1 MERLNW
7 GYNSIALYSQ
17 ALTHTSYAHENNG
30 DVLHNER
37 LEFLG
42 DAVLELIVSD
52 YLYNFYG
59 NLPEG
64 ELTRLRADL
73 VCESSLSRLALW
85 FNIGEFLLLGKGEK
99 AHGGASRPS
108 ILADVVEALIG
119 ALYLDVGYMRCYQ
132 YVTALYEPIF
142 KILDEG
148 GLRRDYKT
156 LVQERLQYKHG
167 VTPVYVIAKES
178 GPDHEKTFFSQLFMN
193 EKIIGKGKGRSKKE
207 AEQAAARAAWENV
220 LNDDINTQPQK
231 NS

>member
-119 ALYLDVGYMRCYQ
+119 ALYLDVAICAVTNMLPHYMSRS
-132 YVTALYEPIF
+132 
-142 KILDEG
+142 
-148 GLRRDYKT
+148 LRFLTK
-156 LVQERLQYKHG
+156 VGCVVIIKRLFRN
-167 VTPVYVIAKES
+167 VY
-178 GPDHEKTFFSQLFMN
+178 N
-193 EKIIGKGKGRSKKE
+193 
-207 AEQAAARAAWENV
+207 
-220 LNDDINTQPQK
+220 INTE
-231 NS
+231 